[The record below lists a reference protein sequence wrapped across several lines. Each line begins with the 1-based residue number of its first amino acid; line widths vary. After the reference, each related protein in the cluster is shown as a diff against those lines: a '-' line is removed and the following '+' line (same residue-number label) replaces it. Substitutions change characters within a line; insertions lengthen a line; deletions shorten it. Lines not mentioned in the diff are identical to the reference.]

1 MESGI
6 GGDTLL
12 LSEDAVRVF
21 GLIAAGAPLADG
33 DAEFVAELTTLGYV
47 VINSEHGKLV
57 ALDPRHVSMRRLKQE
72 LAEAAERV
80 STLRA
85 LPDTTKDLLAQFEHS
100 QLRAGEGA
108 EYIHDVAVVN
118 TRLDDVVGGA
128 EWEILAAQPG
138 GPRTREQLD
147 RSMARDTAAL
157 DRGVVKRTLYR
168 ASVRDNPVTA
178 EYARTMSHRV
188 AGRPAEFATLTEPF
202 ERVIIV
208 DRRTAFIS
216 NHLVADGPE
225 HAAWQV
231 TDQAVI
237 AYMVAEFDE
246 KWRRADP
253 WKGEVRGRALDMM
266 CGPGAGGVRTTA
278 RQREIMR
285 DMVAGKDQRATAAR
299 LEVSPR
305 TVSDEI
311 KELKSLFD
319 AESREQLAFKWA
331 FSQDR
336 LVGVNPAAG
345 VEAAA

>member
-1 MESGI
+1 
-6 GGDTLL
+6 
-12 LSEDAVRVF
+12 LSEDAIRVF
-21 GLIAAGAPLADG
+21 GLIAAGAELADA
-33 DAEFVAELTTLGYV
+33 DTEFVAELTALGYV
-47 VINSEHGKLV
+47 VADSEHGGRLV
-57 ALDPRHVSMRRLKQE
+57 ALDPRHVSMRRLRLE

-80 STLRA
+80 SALRS
-85 LPDTTKDLLAQFEHS
+85 LPDTTKYLIAQFERS
-100 QLRAGEGA
+100 QLRAGVGA

-138 GPRTREQLD
+138 GPRTREHLD

-168 ASVRDNPVTA
+168 ASVRDTPVTA
-178 EYARTMSHRV
+178 EYARAMSHRIE
-188 AGRPAEFATLTEPF
+188 GRPAEFATLTEPF

-266 CGPGAGGVRTTA
+266 CGPGVDGVRTTD

-285 DMVAGKDQRATAAR
+285 DMVAGRDQRATAAR
-299 LEVSPR
+299 LDVSTR

-311 KELKSLFD
+311 KELKSLFT
-319 AESREQLAFKWA
+319 AKSREELAFKWA

-345 VEAAA
+345 VETAA